1 MTDGEENP
9 NCVNP
14 DTNTHWD
21 LTDLFQPVED
31 AEVRVITMAFGWVW
45 LALYISR
52 LKLSYIIACSRGL
65 VVVLR
70 LRSILIN

>member
-1 MTDGEENP
+1 MWSRCSFQTLDQALEGPGGIIVLMTDGVENP

-31 AEVRVITMAFGWVW
+31 AEVRVITMAFG
-45 LALYISR
+45 
-52 LKLSYIIACSRGL
+52 
-65 VVVLR
+65 
-70 LRSILIN
+70 